1 LTEKIAPYP
10 FSSAMEKIYSPKFIS
25 RGISCKSVDENR
37 NFKLP
42 FFQKSIQ
49 NESAMNFKISFLALL
64 LFSLFIRPASALQE
78 STPGYFMHPDVHE
91 NTVVF
96 VAEGDIWMAPL
107 SGGMATLLTTHPG
120 DESDPKISPD
130 GQWVAYAASYEG
142 PTEVYV
148 MPISGGLPKRLTYE
162 PAASIPTA
170 WKSESEVAYTSNQYS
185 NLPRLRTVVVDMN
198 SREKEMLP
206 LEMAAEGSLIEN
218 PILTFLCDLL
228 TTTM

>member
-1 LTEKIAPYP
+1 
-10 FSSAMEKIYSPKFIS
+10 MEKIYSPKFIS

-107 SGGMATLLTTHPG
+107 SGGMATRTDHSPRRT
-120 DESDPKISPD
+120 SQIPKSHQMANGSPTRLATK
-130 GQWVAYAASYEG
+130 VRLRSMSCRF
-142 PTEVYV
+142 P
-148 MPISGGLPKRLTYE
+148 GGLPKRLTYE

-198 SREKEMLP
+198 SREKEMLSS
-206 LEMAAEGSLIEN
+206 GN
-218 PILTFLCDLL
+218 GG
-228 TTTM
+228 